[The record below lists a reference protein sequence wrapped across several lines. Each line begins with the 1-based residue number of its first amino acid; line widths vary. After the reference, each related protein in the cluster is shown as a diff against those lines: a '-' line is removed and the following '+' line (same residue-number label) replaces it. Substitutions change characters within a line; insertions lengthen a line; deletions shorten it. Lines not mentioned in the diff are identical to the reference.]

1 MNISI
6 QLFEWLIYVAVVI
19 TCTSPCILMGLLIN
33 DYLKG
38 KLW

>member
-1 MNISI
+1 MNINP
-6 QLFEWLIYVAVVI
+6 QAFEWLVYAAVLI
-19 TCTSPCILMGLLIN
+19 TCTSPCVLVGLLIN